1 MISLGVLYDSDT
13 KGVSILSKLE
23 GKRKLRN
30 MFDHWF
36 VKPKKNISSDHIVI
50 YLRSISCIVTDHSNK
65 PSVRDKCTFYIL
77 DCYGPLEQTFC

>member
-30 MFDHWF
+30 MFDH
-36 VKPKKNISSDHIVI
+36 
-50 YLRSISCIVTDHSNK
+50 
-65 PSVRDKCTFYIL
+65 
-77 DCYGPLEQTFC
+77 